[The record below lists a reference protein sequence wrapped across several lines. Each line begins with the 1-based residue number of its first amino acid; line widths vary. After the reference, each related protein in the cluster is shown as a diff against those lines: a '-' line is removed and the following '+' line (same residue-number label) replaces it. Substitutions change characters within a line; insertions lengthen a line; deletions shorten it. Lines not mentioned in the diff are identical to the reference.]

1 MFANSPSSNVSAV
14 KFEEDLLGSAASH
27 RHAVAEGQHFRVRH
41 AQSQKVLFVH
51 RDERGVRNIRSGE
64 LNLSSR
70 DGDGVEGMRTD
81 FKTRRSRAALRRDH
95 VGKIGHKIGA
105 GRRCDR
111 PGPVPVEELASI
123 LLVLAYSS
131 FKRSFWEREIAASSV
146 QGLSTDTPQS
156 LRNLWIT

>member
-1 MFANSPSSNVSAV
+1 M

-27 RHAVAEGQHFRVRH
+27 RHAVGEGQHVRVRR
-41 AQSQKVLFVH
+41 AQSQEVLFVH

-70 DGDGVEGMRTD
+70 DGNGVEGIRTD
-81 FKTRRSRAALRRDH
+81 FKTRRGRSALRRDH
-95 VGKIGHKIGA
+95 VGKIRHNIRA
-105 GRRCDR
+105 GRRRDR
-111 PGPVPVEELASI
+111 PSPVPVEELPSI
-123 LLVLAYSS
+123 VLVLAYSS
-131 FKRSFWEREIAASSV
+131 FKRSFWEREIASSSV

>member
-27 RHAVAEGQHFRVRH
+27 RHAVGEGQHVRVRR
-41 AQSQKVLFVH
+41 AQSQEVLFVH

-70 DGDGVEGMRTD
+70 DGNGVEGIRTD
-81 FKTRRSRAALRRDH
+81 FKTRRGRSALRRDH
-95 VGKIGHKIGA
+95 VGKIRHNIRA
-105 GRRCDR
+105 GRRRDR
-111 PGPVPVEELASI
+111 PSPVPVEELPSI
-123 LLVLAYSS
+123 VLVLAYSS
-131 FKRSFWEREIAASSV
+131 FKRSFREREIAASRV

-156 LRNLWIT
+156 LRNFWIT